1 MKTSALKIM
10 AIAFHLQWEHCLF
23 KRCLFEKIL
32 CETDHCLLC

>member
-10 AIAFHLQWEHCLF
+10 DIAFHLQWEHCLF
-23 KRCLFEKIL
+23 KRLFEKNL